1 MGKVFLEGIVE
12 GIFQQVPVQL
22 PFFVPLPEVSHFVAH
37 EVQLLARV
45 HVHIKIEGAQLG
57 AFFRIGAPQLIN
69 DGLFAVHHLVV
80 AQGQQIQL
88 VVEVVH
94 TENDLAVDIWP
105 LTEGGSKIVQ
115 RIMHPAHIPLVVE
128 AHAVVAGGS
137 CHLEEVGG
145 VLGGVDAGGPA
156 LVQAVVQ
163 AAQKVHGTLV
173 HAAVR
178 VALPVQRAGDG
189 IHTDTVAVVYVHPQG
204 GSAVQKAAHLAA
216 VVVEV
221 AGAPLAVAH
230 IAVVLVEVGA
240 VKLCQSVGVGGKVHR
255 HKVHDDADAHAVAGV
270 DEAGKLGGSAVA
282 AGNGKVTGG
291 LVAPAAIEG
300 MFGQRQ
306 QLHMGKV
313 MVQQPWDQLLGQ
325 LLIVVPAV

>member
-1 MGKVFLEGIVE
+1 M
-12 GIFQQVPVQL
+12 
-22 PFFVPLPEVSHFVAH
+22 HA
-37 EVQLLARV
+37 
-45 HVHIKIEGAQLG
+45 
-57 AFFRIGAPQLIN
+57 
-69 DGLFAVHHLVV
+69 
-80 AQGQQIQL
+80 
-88 VVEVVH
+88 
-94 TENDLAVDIWP
+94 ENDLAVGIWP
-105 LTEGGSKIVQ
+105 LTEGGGKIVQ
-115 RIMHPAHIPLVVE
+115 CVVHPAHIPLVVE

-137 CHLEEVGG
+137 CHLEKVGG

-163 AAQKVHGTLV
+163 AAQKVHGPLV

-204 GSAVQKAAHLAA
+204 SGTVQKAAHLPA

-255 HKVHDDADAHAVAGV
+255 HKVHDDANAHAVAGV
-270 DEAGKLGGSAVA
+270 HKAGKLGGSAVA
-282 AGNGKVTGG
+282 AGNGKVAGG

>member
-1 MGKVFLEGIVE
+1 MGKVFLERIVE
-12 GIFQQVPVQL
+12 GVFQQVPVQL

-45 HVHIKIEGAQLG
+45 HVHIKIQGAQLG
-57 AFFRIGAPQLIN
+57 AFFRVGAPQLID

-80 AQGQQIQL
+80 AQGQQIQF

-94 TENDLAVDIWP
+94 AENDLAVGIWP
-105 LTEGGSKIVQ
+105 LTEGRSKIVQ

-145 VLGGVDAGGPA
+145 VLGSVDAGGPA

-163 AAQKVHGTLV
+163 AAQKVHSSLV

-178 VALPVQRAGDG
+178 VSLPVQRAGNGVHADA
-189 IHTDTVAVVYVHPQG
+189 VAVVHVHPQG
-204 GSAVQKAAHLAA
+204 SGTVQKAAHLPA
-216 VVVEV
+216 VVIEV

-255 HKVHDDADAHAVAGV
+255 HKVHDDANAHAVAGV
-270 DEAGKLGGSAVA
+270 HKAGKLGGSAVA
-282 AGNGKVTGG
+282 AGNGKVAGG